1 MFIRILGILF
11 FINVLFYSTTAQN
24 TSLGEIHG
32 NFQTDFQY
40 YNPDSLIGAPIV
52 PEKMRLN
59 AFSNVIYTRGNFSA
73 GFRYESYLNQL
84 QGFDPRYQGT
94 GIPFRYASYKVDEME
109 ITVGNYYEQFGSGL
123 IYRTYEE
130 RGLGY
135 DNAMDGVRV
144 KYQIG
149 NGLYLKGIIG
159 KQRVFFT
166 QGPGIVR
173 GADGELHVND
183 MIPGLK
189 EKKTRLILGGSFVS
203 KYQKDEDPVLKL
215 PENVGAFAGR
225 MNIIRGKINFFSEYT
240 YKINDPSK
248 INNYI
253 YKPGE
258 ALLVQLNYSQKGL
271 GVSLAAKRIDNLNFR
286 SDRNAVQNNLFI
298 NYLPALT
305 RQHTYNLLATLYPY
319 ASQPNGEVDFQGE
332 LVYTLKKESLLGGK
346 YGTTVLL
353 NYSTANGLDTNTL
366 DKYTGYSSRWDR
378 LGQQYFS
385 DFNVEIS
392 RKINKNLKLTGTY
405 AYLVYNMDIVQGLK
419 GKGTIYADV
428 YVLETNY
435 KFNAKNSLK
444 TELQY
449 LYTKQDK
456 GDWATVFA
464 EYTLAPHYFIAVMD
478 QYNVIEVNKDVF
490 NTSKVETERHGITE
504 TQTRLHYPI
513 VTFGYMKN
521 TNRISLSYGRQ
532 RAGIFCV
539 GGVCRTVPASN
550 GLTVSIFSTF

>member
-1 MFIRILGILF
+1 
-11 FINVLFYSTTAQN
+11 
-24 TSLGEIHG
+24 
-32 NFQTDFQY
+32 
-40 YNPDSLIGAPIV
+40 
-52 PEKMRLN
+52 
-59 AFSNVIYTRGNFSA
+59 
-73 GFRYESYLNQL
+73 
-84 QGFDPRYQGT
+84 
-94 GIPFRYASYKVDEME
+94 
-109 ITVGNYYEQFGSGL
+109 
-123 IYRTYEE
+123 
-130 RGLGY
+130 
-135 DNAMDGVRV
+135 
-144 KYQIG
+144 
-149 NGLYLKGIIG
+149 
-159 KQRVFFT
+159 
-166 QGPGIVR
+166 
-173 GADGELHVND
+173 
-183 MIPGLK
+183 
-189 EKKTRLILGGSFVS
+189 
-203 KYQKDEDPVLKL
+203 
-215 PENVGAFAGR
+215 

-271 GVSLAAKRIDNLNFR
+271 GVSLAAKRIDNMNFR

-332 LVYTLKKESLLGGK
+332 VVYTLKKESLLGGK

-366 DKYTGYSSRWDR
+366 DKYSGYSSRWDR
-378 LGQQYFS
+378 LGQVYFH
-385 DFNVEIS
+385 DFNVEVS
-392 RKINKNLKLTGTY
+392 RKLNKNLKLTGTY
-405 AYLVYNMDIVQGLK
+405 CNLIYNMDIVQGLK

-435 KFNAKNSLK
+435 KFNAKNALK

-449 LYTKQDK
+449 LKTKQDK